1 LIWLCTALAAF
12 SAVWPCSHRRE
23 RSTSGQLWRRACALN
38 PGLFCGHPSTA
49 AGAAALSAYLLL
61 VFNSSARLRRLSGSR
76 CLSLHGGRRLLLLL
90 HCSAPKNVCGGSG
103 RCALLS
109 ETSWQRARLRPQAAA
124 RALPAALDWRPP
136 TQPNQPD
143 RLVPAGRAR
152 RAAGERRE
160 ARVKETGGPAAS
172 VWLAAPPPAPR
183 CGRSPS
189 PR

>member
-1 LIWLCTALAAF
+1 MIWLCTALAAF

-90 HCSAPKNVCGGSG
+90 HCSAPKNVCDGSG

-109 ETSWQRARLRPQAAA
+109 KTSCNA
-124 RALPAALDWRPP
+124 RACVPRQRRALCPQPWIGGLP
-136 TQPNQPD
+136 PNQTNPIGWYQQAERGGQPGRGG
-143 RLVPAGRAR
+143 RL
-152 RAAGERRE
+152 E
-160 ARVKETGGPAAS
+160 
-172 VWLAAPPPAPR
+172 
-183 CGRSPS
+183 
-189 PR
+189 